1 MNVIIHW
8 VILSIALHAVVL
20 LYFSGFLP
28 STVTTVQSGQL
39 TSIEAILQQKQ
50 GLLPVESIEKAN
62 EAKPK
67 HSATKVLVSEAKDVV
82 KENSNLLP
90 TVIEPVSTTP
100 IVLTAAVAA
109 EGGAQVAE
117 SRIRPQ
123 GNISQDE
130 LRDYRLNLSREAR
143 RYKRYP
149 AFARQQGMEGVA
161 VIVVIGR
168 AGGAVPQ
175 VSLNRSSGHEVLDRQ
190 AIDMLGLAVR
200 AASVPGTLSGHDFSL
215 EMPVHFSLE
224 D

>member
-1 MNVIIHW
+1 M
-8 VILSIALHAVVL
+8 VL

-130 LRDYRLNLSREAR
+130 LREYRLNLSR
-143 RYKRYP
+143 
-149 AFARQQGMEGVA
+149 
-161 VIVVIGR
+161 R